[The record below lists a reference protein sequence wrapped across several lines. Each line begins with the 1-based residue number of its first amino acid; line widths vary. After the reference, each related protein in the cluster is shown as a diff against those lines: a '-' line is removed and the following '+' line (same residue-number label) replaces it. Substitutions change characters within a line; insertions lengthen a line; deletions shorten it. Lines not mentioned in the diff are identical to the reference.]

1 MKKLLLMICLMFVG
15 CTSVRKLE
23 DLENALYETKDVYVE
38 MEKAAVFEYF
48 SINEKDFSDFI
59 ALKTLLVFNEKEIY
73 IFENASEHLLQV
85 LKEKEKGFI
94 SVFDKYTVYLSEKDE
109 ELLNLITKYLN
120 E

>member
-15 CTSVRKLE
+15 CTPVRKLE

-38 MEKAAVFEYF
+38 MEK
-48 SINEKDFSDFI
+48 DFSDFI
-59 ALKTLLVFNEKEIY
+59 ALKTLLVFNEKEIF